1 VRVGIVTN
9 ELFDPRAGRV
19 GGFGWASRAAERRL
33 RATGHDPVFLSAAV
47 GAHVEQVVEAPV
59 VVQRSNR
66 VDLARRLRRAH
77 VDLLLTID
85 YRPNYNSILAALP
98 RTPAIVWVRDPRGP
112 EQLDALATLRLPG
125 DPTQPGGVDV
135 IDCTPLARVV
145 RASRLVRRPLALATV
160 APETLLSRARAA
172 YDMPIGALPLLPN
185 PIAGES
191 LPPDVDPAERPSFV
205 FVGRLDPVK
214 RPWLFVELARR
225 IPEAD
230 FLLLGNAYVDGPGAW
245 QPADLP
251 SNAQL
256 LGHVSGDDKLRLV
269 RGAVALVNTSVHEAL
284 PVTFQEALWCGTP
297 VVACHDPERTASRF
311 GAYVGRWDG
320 DGTAGLDA
328 YESALR
334 GLLLDD
340 ERRAR
345 LGRGGRAWIG
355 STHTDERFD
364 AAFAGL
370 AAGLGLGRAAA

>member
-33 RATGHDPVFLSAAV
+33 RAAGHEPVFVSAAV
-47 GAHVEQVVEAPV
+47 GVHAERVVDGPI

-77 VDLLLTID
+77 VDLLLTVD

-112 EQLDALATLRLPG
+112 EQLDALASLRLPG
-125 DPTQPGGVDV
+125 DPAPPGGVDP
-135 IDCTPLARVV
+135 IDCTPLALVA
-145 RASRLVRRPLALATV
+145 RASRLVRRPLMLATV

-172 YDMPIGALPLLPN
+172 YGMPIPALPLLPN
-185 PIAGES
+185 PIAGKS
-191 LPPDVDPAERPSFV
+191 RPPDPDGHGRPSFV

-214 RPWLFVELARR
+214 RPWLFVDLARR

-230 FLLLGNAYVDGPGAW
+230 FLLLGDAYVDGPGAW
-245 QPADLP
+245 QPAGLP
-251 SNAQL
+251 SNARL
-256 LGHVSGDDKLRLV
+256 LGHVAGDDKLRLM
-269 RGAVALVNTSVHEAL
+269 RGAVALVNTSIHEAL
-284 PVTFQEALWCGTP
+284 PVTFQESLWCETP

-328 YESALR
+328 FESALR
-334 GLLLDD
+334 GLLAEDV
-340 ERRAR
+340 RRER
-345 LGRGGRAWIG
+345 LGRDGRAWIDA
-355 STHTDERFD
+355 THTDERFD
-364 AAFAGL
+364 AALAEL
-370 AAGLGLGRAAA
+370 AAGLGARRVAA